1 VAIESTPK
9 RFKQSQLTKIFFEIL
24 GSPGTPRAGA
34 ISPLRT
40 FHYNLWH
47 NPKDENSLR
56 LSLQGYNILKKNDIK
71 SYLFE
76 LSEPLTNKNLLQLER
91 HFPGMY
97 FLFRAQ
103 KITVYDEQEASM
115 LTLMDSNLKGYL
127 DNLEESNT

>member
-1 VAIESTPK
+1 MATESTPK
-9 RFKQSQLTKIFFEIL
+9 RFKQSQLTKVFFEIL
-24 GSPGTPRAGA
+24 GSPGTV
-34 ISPLRT
+34 SPLRT

-47 NPKDENSLR
+47 NPKDDSSLR

-71 SYLFE
+71 SYTFE

-103 KITVYDEQEASM
+103 KITVYDEQEATM
-115 LTLMDSNLKGYL
+115 LTLMDSNLKSYL